1 MSVMS
6 RAAAGFAAFAH
17 GIHIIQTGGD
27 HMPRFSKQRRLILAA
42 AVAAGLAAVP
52 AHAQKVDFAGKRI
65 DVLVPFAPG
74 DGSDVYARALQPFF
88 EKHLPGNPT
97 IVVRNVP
104 GARSI
109 PGANQFQD
117 RAKPDGAHVM
127 TVSAT
132 TVASFV
138 FDRAKVKFAL
148 DKWEPVLLSPQGVV
162 GSASPSLGLSG
173 PKDLTKLKGQQLV
186 FGGQSANSGELRY
199 IMMLHLLGLNVKH
212 VWGMNRGPARLA
224 FERGELNI
232 NYDSM
237 PGYLGNAIQLVK
249 AGKAVPIF
257 TAGVVNEKG
266 ELERDPN
273 APDLPH
279 FGEAYELMHG
289 KKPSGPGWDA
299 WVSTTKMNTMM
310 NKGIFLPAGT
320 PKPVL
325 DVWRTAIQN
334 ILKDPEFDKEA
345 GKVIE
350 GYPQFV
356 GEAAKPIIKDA
367 ITFTPEAWDWLK
379 KYFKAEHNV
388 VLQ

>member
-1 MSVMS
+1 
-6 RAAAGFAAFAH
+6 
-17 GIHIIQTGGD
+17 
-27 HMPRFSKQRRLILAA
+27 MPRISKQRRLVLAA

-52 AHAQKVDFAGKRI
+52 VHAQKVDFAGKRI

-74 DGSDVYARALQPFF
+74 GGSDVYARALQPFL
-88 EKHLPGNPT
+88 EKHLPGKPT
-97 IVVRNVP
+97 IIVRNVP
-104 GARSI
+104 G
-109 PGANQFQD
+109 PGANQFQE

-127 TVSAT
+127 IVSAT

-148 DKWEPVLLSPQGVV
+148 DKWEPLLLSPQGMI
-162 GSASPSLGLSG
+162 GYASPSLGLSG
-173 PKDLTKLKGQQLV
+173 PNDLAKLKGQQLV
-186 FGGQSANSGELRY
+186 FGGQSANSGELRF
-199 IMMLHLLGLNVKH
+199 IMMLHLLGLKVNH

-232 NYDSM
+232 NYDST

-257 TAGVVNEKG
+257 SAGVVNEKG
-266 ELERDPN
+266 ELLRDPN

-279 FGEAYELMHG
+279 FGEAYEAMLG

-345 GKVIE
+345 GKIIE

-367 ITFTPEAWDWLK
+367 ITFSPEAWAWLRN
-379 KYFKAEHNV
+379 YFKTEHNV

>member
-1 MSVMS
+1 
-6 RAAAGFAAFAH
+6 
-17 GIHIIQTGGD
+17 
-27 HMPRFSKQRRLILAA
+27 MPRISTKRRLILGAA
-42 AVAAGLAAVP
+42 AAFAGLAAAPV
-52 AHAQKVDFAGKRI
+52 HAQKVDFAGKRI

-74 DGSDVYARALQPFF
+74 GGSDVYARALQPFF
-88 EKHLPGNPT
+88 EKHLPGRPT
-97 IVVRNVP
+97 IIVRNVP

-117 RAKPDGAHVM
+117 RAKPDGMHVM
-127 TVSAT
+127 IVSAT

-138 FDRAKVKFAL
+138 FDRAKVKFEL
-148 DKWEPVLLSPQGVV
+148 DKWEPLLLSPQGMIAY
-162 GSASPSLGLSG
+162 ASPSLGLSG

-186 FGGQSANSGELRY
+186 FGGQSANSGELRF
-199 IMMLHLLGLNVKH
+199 IMTLHLLGLKTNH

-232 NYDSM
+232 NYDST
-237 PGYLGNAIQLVK
+237 PGYVGNAIQLVK

-257 TAGVVNEKG
+257 SAGVINERG
-266 ELERDPN
+266 ELVRDPN

-279 FGEAYELMHG
+279 FGEAYEAMHG

-299 WVSTTKMNTMM
+299 WVSVSKMNTMM

-325 DVWRTAIQN
+325 DAWRTTIQN

-345 GKVIE
+345 GKIIE

-367 ITFTPEAWDWLK
+367 ITFSPEAWEWLK
-379 KYFKAEHNV
+379 NYFKTEHNV
-388 VLQ
+388 TIQ

>member
-1 MSVMS
+1 
-6 RAAAGFAAFAH
+6 
-17 GIHIIQTGGD
+17 
-27 HMPRFSKQRRLILAA
+27 MPRISKQRRLVLAA

-52 AHAQKVDFAGKRI
+52 VHAQKVDFAGKRI

-74 DGSDVYARALQPFF
+74 GGSDVYARALQPFL
-88 EKHLPGNPT
+88 EKHLPGKPT
-97 IVVRNVP
+97 IIVRNVP

-109 PGANQFQD
+109 PGANQFQE

-127 TVSAT
+127 IVSAT

-148 DKWEPVLLSPQGVV
+148 DKWEPLLLSPQGMI
-162 GSASPSLGLSG
+162 GYASPSLGLSG
-173 PKDLTKLKGQQLV
+173 PNDLAKLKGQQLV
-186 FGGQSANSGELRY
+186 FGGQSANSGELRF
-199 IMMLHLLGLNVKH
+199 IMMLHLLGLKVNH

-232 NYDSM
+232 NYDST

-257 TAGVVNEKG
+257 SAGVVNEKG
-266 ELERDPN
+266 ELLRDPN

-279 FGEAYELMHG
+279 FGEAYEAMLG

-345 GKVIE
+345 GKIIE

-367 ITFTPEAWDWLK
+367 ITFSPEAWAWLRN
-379 KYFKAEHNV
+379 YFKTEHNV

>member
-1 MSVMS
+1 
-6 RAAAGFAAFAH
+6 
-17 GIHIIQTGGD
+17 
-27 HMPRFSKQRRLILAA
+27 
-42 AVAAGLAAVP
+42 AAVP

-127 TVSAT
+127 IVSAT

-186 FGGQSANSGELRY
+186 FGGQSAN
-199 IMMLHLLGLNVKH
+199 
-212 VWGMNRGPARLA
+212 
-224 FERGELNI
+224 
-232 NYDSM
+232 
-237 PGYLGNAIQLVK
+237 
-249 AGKAVPIF
+249 
-257 TAGVVNEKG
+257 
-266 ELERDPN
+266 
-273 APDLPH
+273 
-279 FGEAYELMHG
+279 
-289 KKPSGPGWDA
+289 
-299 WVSTTKMNTMM
+299 
-310 NKGIFLPAGT
+310 
-320 PKPVL
+320 
-325 DVWRTAIQN
+325 
-334 ILKDPEFDKEA
+334 
-345 GKVIE
+345 
-350 GYPQFV
+350 
-356 GEAAKPIIKDA
+356 
-367 ITFTPEAWDWLK
+367 
-379 KYFKAEHNV
+379 
-388 VLQ
+388 